1 MVSYCGLNF
10 VSITGE
16 VEHLFRLIIRLVEV
30 LLLFLSYNQ
39 IFSLA
44 VSGGWGA
51 RSFDGEWLGLSDK
64 TKCSAYPG

>member
-10 VSITGE
+10 VSLITGE
-16 VEHLFRLIIRLVEV
+16 VEHLFRLIIRLVGV

-51 RSFDGEWLGLSDK
+51 RSFDGEWRGSL
-64 TKCSAYPG
+64 